1 MADVLN
7 LRIDPSGLGY
17 CDGCGRSRHYVS
29 ECEKANCKAIRCLL
43 CMERHLADHD
53 PGGLGTRPSTSPE
66 NVVVKGGPPMSF
78 GGVNGSAKWL
88 IAAILALAVLG
99 GGILQSQQTRL
110 AVDEN
115 DIATLRRDLLDI
127 KRGVDELVKAKREHD
142 TR

>member
-1 MADVLN
+1 
-7 LRIDPSGLGY
+7 
-17 CDGCGRSRHYVS
+17 
-29 ECEKANCKAIRCLL
+29 
-43 CMERHLADHD
+43 
-53 PGGLGTRPSTSPE
+53 
-66 NVVVKGGPPMSF
+66 MSF

>member
-1 MADVLN
+1 
-7 LRIDPSGLGY
+7 
-17 CDGCGRSRHYVS
+17 
-29 ECEKANCKAIRCLL
+29 
-43 CMERHLADHD
+43 
-53 PGGLGTRPSTSPE
+53 
-66 NVVVKGGPPMSF
+66 MSL